1 MLRVSV
7 GFCME
12 EDLRGGVLAE
22 FGGGI
27 AVGYEGLRMLL
38 SLSFSPSLSLSLSLC
53 AHGRSSES
61 SCMASMCLWIV
72 VGFAMRRELWARYD
86 A

>member
-7 GFCME
+7 GFCMGE
-12 EDLRGGVLAE
+12 ALHGGVLAE

-38 SLSFSPSLSLSLSLC
+38 SLSFSLSLSLSLSLC
-53 AHGRSSES
+53 SWSFLREFVHGVDVLVD
-61 SCMASMCLWIV
+61 SCGLCYETRAL
-72 VGFAMRRELWARYD
+72 G
-86 A
+86 